1 MTLKKVTYII
11 FMASLLGALWGLSP
25 WHPARAQTTPG
36 AGPWKNKPVMCNKA
50 HIVVEIMKN
59 SGENPIVWMD
69 GEVFMPSG
77 QRPRSKFVIALNPEK
92 ESWTLIEF
100 MNLITEGEKAGAYQD
115 ACILGV
121 GQGKINFTLTTRKG
135 IDL

>member
-1 MTLKKVTYII
+1 MSLRKQMKSVMTMIAVI
-11 FMASLLGALWGLSP
+11 LLIVVGAAAAFAKHELNP
-25 WHPARAQTTPG
+25 
-36 AGPWKNKPVMCNKA
+36 GPWKNKPVMCNKA
-50 HIVVEIMKN
+50 HIVVGIMQN

-77 QRPRSKFVIALNPEK
+77 ERPRSKFVIALNPEK
-92 ESWTLIEF
+92 ETWTLIEF